1 MGDARVLGRRFGR
14 VLKAA
19 FEPRHYLGLARGL
32 WVYRRPFRQIWRYVA
47 MTGAYPDRVA
57 VRTPLGPVAASL
69 YSPDDLV
76 TVNEIFCRNDYRPRV
91 PLEVVV
97 DLGANI
103 GVSAL
108 YWLTRNDRAF
118 VYLYEPL
125 PRNLARLKANLAGF
139 EGRFEIVEAAV
150 GLEDGR
156 AAFHWEPTGRYGG
169 LTQAD
174 LAETVEVE
182 CRDAATVLR
191 EIRDRHGRIDLLK
204 VDVEGL
210 EVDILDRIPDDVRP
224 DIAQIVVEHPY
235 SANPWPD
242 GFHMSVRGLVTTFL
256 RR

>member
-1 MGDARVLGRRFGR
+1 MLGRRFDR

-19 FEPRHYLGLARGL
+19 FEPRHYLGLLRGL

-57 VRTPLGPVAASL
+57 VRTPLGPVEIDLFA
-69 YSPDDLV
+69 PDDLV

-108 YWLTRNDRAF
+108 YWLSRNERAF
-118 VYLYEPL
+118 AYLYEPL
-125 PRNLARLKANLAGF
+125 PRNVERLRRNLSGF

-150 GLEDGR
+150 GLADGR
-156 AAFHWEPTGRYGG
+156 ATFHWEPTGRYGG
-169 LTQAD
+169 LTQAG
-174 LAETVEVE
+174 LAETVEVA
-182 CRDAATVLR
+182 CLDAATVFR
-191 EIRDRHGRIDLLK
+191 EIHERHGRIDLLK

-210 EVDILDRIPDDVRP
+210 EVDILDRLPDDIRR

-235 SANPWPD
+235 ESNPWAD
-242 GFHMSVRGLVTTFL
+242 IFHMDVRGLVTTFM